1 MARVVVMDIVTD
13 SASTLV
19 QCYCNVQSE
28 FLSQMGVSLKAA
40 SWWSLAAAS
49 GAAAVLAILAGYAV
63 QRFRIRQ
70 EMHEEIHEIM

>member
-1 MARVVVMDIVTD
+1 M
-13 SASTLV
+13 
-19 QCYCNVQSE
+19 QSE

-49 GAAAVLAILAGYAV
+49 GAAAVLAILAGYAI

>member
-1 MARVVVMDIVTD
+1 MACIVVVKIVTD
-13 SASTLV
+13 SALALLA
-19 QCYCNVQSE
+19 CNVQSE
-28 FLSQMGVSLKAA
+28 FLSQMGVSFKAA

-49 GAAAVLAILAGYAV
+49 GAAAVFAILAGYAI